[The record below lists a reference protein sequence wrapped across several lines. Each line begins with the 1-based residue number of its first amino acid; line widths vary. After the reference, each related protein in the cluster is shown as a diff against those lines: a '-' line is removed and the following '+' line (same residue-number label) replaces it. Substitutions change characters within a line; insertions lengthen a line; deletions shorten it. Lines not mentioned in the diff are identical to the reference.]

1 MLSKNTTIPYAIH
14 TFHLKQTATTTTQQN
29 LQEPEML
36 FYITLKKRKL
46 PHTYSPTSHL
56 SCSLSLFLHPSHPHP
71 DMIILWCDR
80 KKFIDKTQELPLEIF
95 CVLMIFSLLQKNAM
109 VRCRFWCGL
118 VFGYRKTNWNW
129 QSTLFL
135 HPNIP
140 TFCYLSSHDLFVLQF
155 LLPKTSLLRCL
166 ACASSKSFFSA
177 LFNTNFLTIMY
188 GHIFLRDWF
197 F

>member
-46 PHTYSPTSHL
+46 PHTHSPTSHL

-140 TFCYLSSHDLFVLQF
+140 TFCYLSSHDLFVLPVPFTEDFIVKMPGLCVFKTIFFGIVWYQLFDHTSQF
-155 LLPKTSLLRCL
+155 LSENR
-166 ACASSKSFFSA
+166 
-177 LFNTNFLTIMY
+177 
-188 GHIFLRDWF
+188 
-197 F
+197 